1 MTAPARVPGC
11 RVQLFARTPLDP
23 VRWRLLSSNNR
34 EIGRG
39 VEAYADAEACRLA
52 VKELQADLDAAET
65 VVRRADANAWMWQLT
80 VDGRPVAASAHG
92 YDRQIRCRRGSV
104 QFRLELRDA
113 LIIAEVMTS
122 HARRWGGSV
131 A

>member
-1 MTAPARVPGC
+1 MTALARLAGC
-11 RVQLFARTPLDP
+11 RVQLFARTPVDD

-39 VEAYADAEACRLA
+39 VDTYPDAESCRLA
-52 VKELQADLDAAET
+52 VKELQAELDAADT
-65 VVRRADANAWMWQLT
+65 VVRRADANVWMWQLT
-80 VDGRPVAASAHG
+80 MDGRPVAASAHG
-92 YDRQIRCRRGSV
+92 YDRQIRCRRGSI
-104 QFRLELRDA
+104 QFRHELQDA

>member
-1 MTAPARVPGC
+1 MTALGRAAGC
-11 RVQLFARTPLDP
+11 RVQLFARTPSDA

-39 VEAYADAEACRLA
+39 LESYPDAESCRLA
-52 VKELQADLDAAET
+52 VKELQARLDYAET
-65 VVRRADANAWMWQLT
+65 VVRRADPNAWVWQLLIA
-80 VDGRPVAASAHG
+80 GRPVAASAHG
-92 YDRQIRCRRGSV
+92 YDRQIRCGRGV
-104 QFRLELRDA
+104 LQFRVELRDA
-113 LIIAEVMTS
+113 QIITEVMTS

>member
-1 MTAPARVPGC
+1 MTALARLAGC
-11 RVQLFARTPLDP
+11 RVQLFARTPVDD

-39 VEAYADAEACRLA
+39 VDTYPDAESCRLA
-52 VKELQADLDAAET
+52 VKELQAELDAADT
-65 VVRRADANAWMWQLT
+65 VVRRADANVWMWQLT
-80 VDGRPVAASAHG
+80 MDGRPVAASAHG

-104 QFRLELRDA
+104 QFRQELQDA